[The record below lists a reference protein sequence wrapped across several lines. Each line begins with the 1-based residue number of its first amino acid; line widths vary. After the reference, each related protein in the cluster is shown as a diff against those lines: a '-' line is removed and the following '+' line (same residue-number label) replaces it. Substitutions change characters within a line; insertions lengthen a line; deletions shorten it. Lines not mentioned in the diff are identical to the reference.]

1 MATETKGFLTR
12 GGVVPGVT
20 WGTPV
25 AIGANRLF
33 EYFSE
38 SISAD
43 VQLIENEQ
51 NAGSGTRRAG
61 DKGNEF
67 YRGDIVL
74 PAKFETLDL
83 VLAMIMGA
91 AAAPVQQGGDTAY
104 LHALSH
110 AEDLIGK
117 FVTLAFAKEIEVH
130 EYDSV
135 KLTGFDFESEAGAQ
149 AARITLHAV
158 ARKLNVNVG
167 SGTNTLATMASATML
182 SARQRIFH
190 NQLALLLN
198 DQSGAGLAGGDA
210 QAITRFMLSVR
221 RPFVE
226 DEVTSGVSVIAE
238 PVQDGHVEVS
248 GSITFRVYRAAGA
261 QRFADQLAKTQK
273 KATATYTGPIAN
285 GSTPY
290 SLKFW
295 LNALQFRPFA
305 PSVSGPNVVNIEA
318 PFVAHEVAAI
328 PTGFTAGYVRPATI
342 DLVNT
347 KSSSAL
353 T

>member
-12 GGVVPGVT
+12 GGAVPGVT

-43 VQLIENEQ
+43 VQLIANEQ

-83 VLAMIMGA
+83 ILAQIMGA
-91 AAAPVQQGGDTAY
+91 AAAQVQQGADLAY

-135 KLTGFDFESEAGAQ
+135 KLTGFDFESEAGSQ
-149 AARITLHAV
+149 AARLTVHAIG
-158 ARKLNVNVG
+158 RKLNVNVG

-182 SARQRIFH
+182 AVRQRIFH
-190 NQLALLLN
+190 NQLALWLN
-198 DQSGAGLAGGDA
+198 DQSGAALDSSMV
-210 QAITRFMLSVR
+210 QAVTRFMLSVR

-226 DEVTSGVSVIAE
+226 DEIPAGASNIVE
-238 PVQDGHVEVS
+238 PVQDGHAEVS
-248 GSITFRVYRAAGA
+248 GSMTFRVYRASAA
-261 QRFADQLAKTQK
+261 ARFADQLAKTQK

-285 GSTPY
+285 GATPY

-295 LNALQFRPFA
+295 LNALQFSPFA
-305 PSVSGPNVVNIEA
+305 PSVAGPGAVTVEC

-328 PTGFTAGYVRPATI
+328 PTGFPAGYVRPVTI
-342 DLVNT
+342 ELVNT
-347 KSSSAL
+347 RNASAL
-353 T
+353 S